1 MTFDLTAATLRS
13 HPVGEVVQRIL
24 AAGLAAVDPE
34 ALTVA
39 AVREALADHDGEV
52 VVAGG
57 GKAGAAMARGI
68 VAALGDRVR
77 EGVVVVK
84 QDADVPA
91 PLTAI
96 KGAHPVPDASSVAAA
111 EAVLAMAG
119 RVRPGDVLVCP
130 ISGGGSALM
139 CAPEDSLDALQ
150 SRTDALLKAGATIEE
165 INRERAQRDR
175 IKAGGLARAA
185 GDVPVLGLILSD
197 VISGPEL
204 VASGPT
210 WLDAP
215 HVRNVVVGSNDT
227 AVQAA
232 AAQARAEGCEVAVLP
247 PIRGEAKLAGIRLG
261 RVIAEAP
268 PTDAVRCTIVG
279 GETTVTVTG
288 RGRGGRNQELVLAAA
303 PQLLGCPHGLLVA
316 LATDGED
323 GPTDA
328 AGAVASATTIPRA
341 IEAGLDPAA
350 HLADNNAYA
359 LFDALDD
366 LLRPGPTGTNVCDL
380 AVMIS

>member
-1 MTFDLTAATLRS
+1 MTFDLSAATLRS
-13 HPVGEVVQRIL
+13 HPVGDVVQRIL
-24 AAGLAAVDPE
+24 AAGLAAVEP
-34 ALTVA
+34 AMLTEA
-39 AVREALADHDGEV
+39 AVRTALSDHDGEV

-68 VAALGDRVR
+68 VAALGSRVR

-84 QDADVPA
+84 EDAEVPA
-91 PLTAI
+91 PITAVR
-96 KGAHPVPDASSVAAA
+96 GAHPVPNRSSVAAA
-111 EAVLAMAG
+111 EAVLEQVA

-139 CAPEDSLDALQ
+139 CAPEDSLEALQ
-150 SRTDALLKAGATIEE
+150 TRTAALLREGAPIEA
-165 INRERAQRDR
+165 INRERARGDR
-175 IKAGGLARAA
+175 LKGGGLARAA

-197 VISGPEL
+197 VLSGPEH

-210 WLDAP
+210 WLQAA
-215 HVRNVVVGSNDT
+215 HVRNVVVGDNAT

-232 AAQARAEGCEVAVLP
+232 AVQARAEGCEVEMLP
-247 PIRGEAKLAGIRLG
+247 PIRGEAKLGGIRLG

-288 RGRGGRNQELVLAAA
+288 SGRGGRNQELALAAA
-303 PQLLGCPHGLLVA
+303 PQLLGCPHGLLVT

-328 AGAVASATTIPRA
+328 AGAVTSATTIPRA
-341 IEAGLDPAA
+341 IAAGLDPAA

-359 LFDALDD
+359 LFDALGD

-380 AVMIS
+380 AVLIS